1 MTRLNLNNAKK
12 LGAVIAVGLMALP
25 FTALSAAPAP
35 PASDKGYLPVEAAEP
50 SPAEKELSG
59 MFAPTFGHRDLKV
72 SGGSGN
78 RKLLTITS
86 ERPLNGRAVRKFNE
100 SLLSRGINIYG
111 AAYYG
116 DFAWDRTVIDAAITA
131 IRQVPGEPDTIEI
144 SEGLAR
150 DPRNNQPL
158 MPLTVAVNELSIP
171 LKDEFGK
178 TWHKVRVIPEADA
191 VAPEPR
197 TGRYPGSRVRTVR
210 HNEPDKRDVVYA
222 VRADM
227 GEVERYFDDRL
238 KEIHRT
244 VIVSGDA
251 AASPSPA
258 EVFGIKTSAQ
268 VIVLSGYTYAAG
280 TKKLAFTEVTLKR
293 AADPSLAPYVE
304 VQVVEN

>member
-1 MTRLNLNNAKK
+1 MTRLILNNARK
-12 LGAVIAVGLMALP
+12 LGAVISVGLMTLP
-25 FTALSAAPAP
+25 FTAPLAASVP
-35 PASDKGYLPVEAAEP
+35 PAGDKGYLPVEAAES

-72 SGGSGN
+72 TSGSAN

-86 ERPLNGRAVRKFNE
+86 ERPLNGRAVRKFSE
-100 SLLSRGINIYG
+100 GLLSRGISIYG

-116 DFAWDRTVIDAAITA
+116 DFVWNRTVIDAAITA
-131 IRQVPGEPDTIEI
+131 TRQVAGEPDTIEV

-150 DPRNNQPL
+150 DPQSNQPL

-178 TWHKVRVIPEADA
+178 TWQKVRVIPEADTA
-191 VAPEPR
+191 APEPS
-197 TGRYPGSRVRTVR
+197 TGRYPGSRVRVVR

-222 VRADM
+222 VKADLAQ
-227 GEVERYFDDRL
+227 VERYFDDRL

-244 VIVSGDA
+244 VIVSGDSA
-251 AASPSPA
+251 GSPSPA

-293 AADPSLAPYVE
+293 AADPSLSPYVE